1 MYSFTE
7 PEESIGELSWE
18 CIAYGET
25 GIAGYL
31 VYYKLL
37 TGTAF
42 GNDTGYKMTIKS
54 IGATGEESI
63 RLTLGANREYAFRV
77 FGLMLENSVLPS
89 TADDILYEI
98 NSYEAL
104 IATEKIKI

>member
-31 VYYKLL
+31 IYYKLL
-37 TGTAF
+37 TGAAF
-42 GNDTGYKMTIKS
+42 ENDTGYKMTIRS
-54 IGATGEESI
+54 VGTTGEDNMV
-63 RLTLGANREYAFRV
+63 LNLGANREYAFRV

-104 IATEKIKI
+104 IATEKNKI

>member
-7 PEESIGELSWE
+7 PEESIGELSLE

-25 GIAGYL
+25 GIVGYL

-37 TGTAF
+37 MSTAF
-42 GNDTGYKMTIKS
+42 GNDTGYK
-54 IGATGEESI
+54 
-63 RLTLGANREYAFRV
+63 
-77 FGLMLENSVLPS
+77 MLENSVLPS

-104 IATEKIKI
+104 IATEKN

>member
-7 PEESIGELSWE
+7 PVESIGELSWE

-31 VYYKLL
+31 IYYKLFAN
-37 TGTAF
+37 TTF
-42 GNDTGYKMTIKS
+42 GNYAGYKMTIKS
-54 IGATGEESI
+54 IGTTGEENMI
-63 RLTLGANREYAFRV
+63 LALGANREYAFRV

>member
-7 PEESIGELSWE
+7 PEESIGELSLE

-25 GIAGYL
+25 GIVGYL

-37 TGTAF
+37 MSTAF
-42 GNDTGYKMTIKS
+42 GNDTGYKMAIRS
-54 IGATGEESI
+54 IGATGEENRI
-63 RLTLGANREYAFRV
+63 LALGANREYAFRV

-89 TADDILYEI
+89 TADDILYVI

-104 IATEKIKI
+104 IATEKN